1 MTTPSCLLQQQ
12 AQVASGR
19 AHDQATLALALP
31 LGLLVGLWHGP
42 MLGLTAALAFALG
55 GLWLSPD
62 LDTRSRPTL
71 RWGPLAS
78 LWWPYRQLVR
88 HRGWLSHTPVLGTTS
103 RLIYLTGVALVLLA
117 IGQSIGGPHPGIVIT
132 GLEHLWGQQR
142 PLLITALLAIEASAW
157 LHLLQDGDP
166 MPLPPSR

>member
-12 AQVASGR
+12 APVANGR
-19 AHDQATLALALP
+19 AHDQSTLALALP

-62 LDTRSRPTL
+62 LDTRSRPTF
-71 RWGPLAS
+71 RWGPLAP
-78 LWWPYRQLVR
+78 LWWPYRHLVR
-88 HRGWLSHTPVLGTTS
+88 HRGWMSHTPLLGSAS
-103 RLIYLTGVALVLLA
+103 RLLLLLGWLLLALVGLQA
-117 IGQSIGGPHPGIVIT
+117 IGGPGPNWALQQLQQLWQSHPR
-132 GLEHLWGQQR
+132 Q
-142 PLLITALLAIEASAW
+142 LITALLAIEASAW

-166 MPLPPSR
+166 MPPPLRR